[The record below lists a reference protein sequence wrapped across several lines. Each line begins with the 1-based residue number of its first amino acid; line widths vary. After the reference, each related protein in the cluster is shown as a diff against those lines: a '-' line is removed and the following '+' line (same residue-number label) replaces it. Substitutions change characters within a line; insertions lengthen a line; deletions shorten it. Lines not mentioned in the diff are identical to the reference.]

1 MIGGVGNDVLESGA
15 GSNVMF
21 GDNGRVTFVNDRFSV
36 AETLDIA
43 YGGDDILLAGT
54 GGNFMLGGRGSDM
67 FRGSFSR
74 T

>member
-1 MIGGVGNDVLESGA
+1 
-15 GSNVMF
+15 MF

>member
-1 MIGGVGNDVLESGA
+1 
-15 GSNVMF
+15 MF
-21 GDNGRVTFVNDRFSV
+21 GDNGRVTLVNDRFSV

-67 FRGSFSR
+67 FRAASPR

>member
-1 MIGGVGNDVLESGA
+1 
-15 GSNVMF
+15 MF

-54 GGNFMLGGRGSDM
+54 GGNFMLVPTCSGAASP
-67 FRGSFSR
+67 R